1 MSQVRNIAN
10 RTLLCRVEERV
21 NGSLYPNEIE
31 RNLVKVPGCSVS
43 ACFEDKESDSQFKS
57 YEQAASDRSSWA
69 FIIQVDVGYLF
80 LRVNFSIGQ
89 FT

>member
-21 NGSLYPNEIE
+21 NGSLYPNEIG

-43 ACFEDKESDSQFKS
+43 ASFEDKESDSQLNPTNK
-57 YEQAASDRSSWA
+57 Q
-69 FIIQVDVGYLF
+69 
-80 LRVNFSIGQ
+80 RVIVHLGLL
-89 FT
+89 